1 MTLSKGISGG
11 YLPLSV
17 VLSSNAIYDA
27 FYSDNIHLGFLH
39 SHSFTGNP
47 LACTA
52 ALATLSIFE
61 HDDYLSKIQILAS
74 DLKDAF
80 SWVGQDTRAMNLRQ
94 LGTILAFDIKT
105 DWISHQFSR
114 DFYTKGLE
122 HGLLI
127 RPIGNT
133 VYVMPPYILNHDQVQ
148 FLGAMVQSTLN
159 SVCPS

>member
-1 MTLSKGISGG
+1 
-11 YLPLSV
+11 V

-27 FYSDNIHLGFLH
+27 FYSDNIRLGFLH

-61 HDDYLSKIQILAS
+61 DDDYLTKIQCLVG

-80 SWVGQDTRAMNLRQ
+80 SWVEQDTRAMNLRQ
-94 LGTILAFDIKT
+94 LGTILAFDIKSEL
-105 DWISHQFSR
+105 ISPRFSKE
-114 DFYTKGLE
+114 FYAQGLE

-148 FLGAMVQSTLN
+148 FLGSMVQSTLN